1 MFLSLGEMPLAN
13 SFLADPSEFESEQRF
28 PLEVYFCEDCTLV
41 QLLDVIDPEVL
52 FSNYVYVSGTS
63 ETTRAHYR
71 RYAEA
76 VVELLGLGPADLVV
90 EVASNDG
97 SLLEEFQRRGVR
109 VLGVEPAR
117 NIAEQA
123 NRNGIPTV
131 DRFFNSA
138 LALELR
144 QKNGAARAVLA
155 NNVLAH
161 VDDPVD
167 FLAGCR
173 ELIDGDGLVI
183 VEVPHLKELILNLE
197 YDTIYHEHLC
207 YFSAAALLRLAEAA
221 GLTIVRMDRVPV
233 HGGSLRIYAGR
244 AGRGRQRGADALEL
258 AREERQLGLDDYA
271 RYERFAGEVARNR
284 RRLLDLLESLRAQ
297 GRTLAGYGAPAKG
310 NTLLNYCGIDTR
322 LLPFTVDRNPWKVGR
337 YTPGMHIPVLPV
349 AALEQR
355 RPDYTLILPW
365 NIAGEIIAQQAGYRR
380 AGGRFILPIPEPRI
394 AEI

>member
-13 SFLADPSEFESEQRF
+13 SFLADPSEFDTEKRF

-97 SLLEEFQRRGVR
+97 SLLEEFRRRGVR

-123 NRNGIPTV
+123 NRHGIPTL

-138 LALELR
+138 LARELR
-144 QKNGAARAVLA
+144 QSNGAARAVLA

-161 VDDPVD
+161 VDEPVD

-173 ELIDGDGLVI
+173 ELIDDDGLVI

-244 AGRGRQRGADALEL
+244 AGRGRQTGADALEL
-258 AREERQLGLDDYA
+258 AREERQLGLNDYA
-271 RYERFAGEVARNR
+271 RYERFAGEVAGNR

-349 AALEQR
+349 AALEER
-355 RPDYTLILPW
+355 RPDYALILPW

-394 AEI
+394 RDV

>member
-13 SFLADPSEFESEQRF
+13 SFLTDPSEFHAERRF
-28 PLEVYFCEDCTLV
+28 PLEIYFCEGCTLV

-71 RYAEA
+71 RYAA
-76 VVELLGLGPADLVV
+76 TVIELLGLGTADLVV

-97 SLLEEFQRRGVR
+97 SLLEEFRRRGVR

-123 NRNGIPTV
+123 NRNGIPTL
-131 DRFFNSA
+131 DRFFSSS
-138 LALELR
+138 LASELR
-144 QKNGAARAVLA
+144 RTCGPARAVLA

-183 VEVPHLKELILNLE
+183 VEVPHLRELILRLE
-197 YDTIYHEHLC
+197 YDTIYHEHLS
-207 YFSAAALLRLAEAA
+207 YLSAAALVRLAEAA
-221 GLTIVRMDRVPV
+221 GLSVIRMDRVAL
-233 HGGSLRIYAGR
+233 HGGSLRMYAGR
-244 AGRGRQRGADALEL
+244 DGRGRKPGADVLALVN
-258 AREERQLGLDDYA
+258 EERQLGLGDFA
-271 RYERFAGEVARNR
+271 RYERFAAEVARNR
-284 RRLLDLLESLRAQ
+284 RRLLDLLESLHEQ
-297 GRTLAGYGAPAKG
+297 GGTLAGYGAPAKG

-322 LLPFTVDRNPWKVGR
+322 LLPYTVDKNPWKVGR

-349 AALEQR
+349 AALEER

-365 NIAGEIIAQQAGYRR
+365 NVAGEIIAQQVGYRR
-380 AGGRFILPIPEPRI
+380 AGGRFLLPIPEPRI
-394 AEI
+394 ADV

>member
-76 VVELLGLGPADLVV
+76 VVELLSLGPADLVV

>member
-183 VEVPHLKELILNLE
+183 VEVPHLKELILHLE